1 MDNFHEESYENGTSA
16 KHKHHHKTVRTA
28 EVCREKKER
37 RQERERSAE
46 KGNWVFMQSV
56 PCSFWFGP
64 KFGFRENSKMTCR
77 AGVLLLRVGEAQ
89 LVETR

>member
-1 MDNFHEESYENGTSA
+1 MKRVMRMEHQQNINTTTRQSEQQKY
-16 KHKHHHKTVRTA
+16 V
-28 EVCREKKER
+28 EKEER